1 MQYKELFTVVTRLY
15 SAGNMLV
22 KGRLLSREGNAVDN
36 SMYSEHWLQFEFL
49 VATSHLRALHSN
61 VTTSSVPAQPRSA

>member
-1 MQYKELFTVVTRLY
+1 MQYKELFTVVTRLHLAAVS
-15 SAGNMLV
+15 SA
-22 KGRLLSREGNAVDN
+22 GRLLSREGNAVDN